1 MSIVEAID
9 RQIGEVRTDS
19 IDMSIGELASLHE
32 SGELVIQPDFQRMF
46 RWSEVKRSRLIESV
60 LIQLPIPSIFTIEN
74 EEGRLELIDGLQR
87 VSSAI
92 QFINGDALSLP
103 SLCLTGCDLVPEL
116 NGARFEDLPLTL
128 KLRIKRSGI
137 RTVIIKRQSNAYLRY
152 EMFKRLNSGGEKL
165 SDQDIRNVNARMVP
179 GGAEF
184 YQFLMQCADFLPFKT
199 TLESLAQ
206 TAIDARADQELVL
219 RIFAAKNYR
228 DKFKGSISDW
238 LDDYMEAILLNRVSF
253 DMIKEK
259 SQFEQLFTILAEKFG
274 PYAFVK
280 YRGGTPIG
288 SVAPAYFEAVTCGSL
303 ESLDNLQQ
311 LQKSQAGSILSRTLE
326 SADFRANTGPGAN
339 SQPKMKERIA
349 IVARAFG

>member
-1 MSIVEAID
+1 MNIVDAID

-19 IDMSIGELASLHE
+19 IDMSIGELAALHE

-92 QFINGDALSLP
+92 QFIDGPRLSLAP
-103 SLCLTGCDLVPEL
+103 LRLTGCDLVPEL
-116 NGARFEDLPLTL
+116 NGTVFEDLPLTL

-137 RTVIIKRQSNAYLRY
+137 RTVIIKRQSNPYLRY

-165 SDQDIRNVNARMVP
+165 SDQDIRNVNARMIP

-184 YQFLMQCADFLPFKT
+184 YQFLMQCADNVSYKV
-199 TLESLAQ
+199 TLESLSQ

-219 RIFAAKNYR
+219 RFFAAKNYR
-228 DKFKGSISDW
+228 YCFKGSISDW
-238 LDDYMEAILLNRVSF
+238 LDEYMEAILLKKVEF
-253 DMIKEK
+253 DLDSERA
-259 SQFEQLFTILAEKFG
+259 QFEQLFEILADKFG
-274 PYAFVK
+274 EYAFVK
-280 YRGGTPIG
+280 YRGGSPIG
-288 SVAPAYFEAVTCGSL
+288 SVAPAYFEAVTCGAL
-303 ESLDNLQQ
+303 ESLDNLRQ
-311 LQKSQAGSILSRTLE
+311 LKKSDAGAILSKTLE
-326 SADFRANTGPGAN
+326 STEFRANTGPGAN